1 MVRYPGGAHGFI
13 ASGRPSHRVDYV
25 RRAVE
30 WLERFTVRNEER

>member
-1 MVRYPGGAHGFI
+1 VRYPGGAHGFV